1 MADSAL
7 PLALAKAGSSRPAR
21 IASREFRVVTSARVE
36 ERVEEIVE
44 ERVDKRVVE
53 RVEEG
58 DRMVCSLKAI
68 FTSQDARDS
77 VAPELNSLTIRVVG
91 KPRPRAKWNKRSPES
106 IMNIV

>member
-1 MADSAL
+1 MLQRVNALKMAIMATNPIRL
-7 PLALAKAGSSRPAR
+7 EK
-21 IASREFRVVTSARVE
+21 EVV
-36 ERVEEIVE
+36 
-44 ERVDKRVVE
+44 VVE

-77 VAPELNSLTIRVVG
+77 VAPELNSLTNRVVG